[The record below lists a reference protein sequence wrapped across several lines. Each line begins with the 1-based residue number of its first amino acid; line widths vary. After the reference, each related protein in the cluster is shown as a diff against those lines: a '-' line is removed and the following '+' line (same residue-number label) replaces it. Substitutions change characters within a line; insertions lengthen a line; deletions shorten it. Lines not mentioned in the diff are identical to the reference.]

1 MTSLSFKVQHLI
13 LASLLLSKRKCKMIL
28 ATGVKGVGKSYATIQ
43 WLMDKYVRGN
53 PALGQAPRRVIILD
67 VNDEYGE
74 FGIKSIQPEHIP
86 LFCIHPL
93 VEIRRL
99 RPFKIIAPAKAGEKP
114 RGVRMKTN
122 EILELLS
129 FVLEN
134 FTGGLLLIEDINKY
148 VKNNLPDDLAGAIC
162 TNRHINCDIIMH
174 YQSCNRPLP
183 QIWENTDE
191 VRFHY
196 QETDVFRAESKLQE
210 KTERFKLAQLIVEA
224 KYFKG
229 DERFYVWITDKRR
242 LAGDF
247 TKEDFMF
254 AAKEYLLSRPKEMK
268 RFVDERTE
276 EGKKKY
282 TYPQALQQGQERLFM
297 LYWGNTPIQAAA

>member
-1 MTSLSFKVQHLI
+1 MNKHSRAIQSFI
-13 LASLLLSKRKCKMIL
+13 LAAITLSRRKCKMIL

-43 WLMDKYVRGN
+43 WLMNTYVRGN
-53 PALGQAPRRVIILD
+53 PALGQAPRRVLILD

-74 FGIKSIQPEHIP
+74 FGIKSIQPEQIA
-86 LFCIHPL
+86 LWCIHPT

-99 RPFKIIAPAKAGEKP
+99 RPFKLIPSKEPGGKP
-114 RGVRMKTN
+114 TGVRMKTN

-134 FTGGLLLIEDINKY
+134 YTGGLLLIEDINKY
-148 VKNNLPDDLAGAIC
+148 VRNNIPDDLAGAIC

-183 QIWENTDE
+183 QIWENTDD

-210 KTERFKLAQLIVEA
+210 KTERFKIAQLIVE
-224 KYFKG
+224 KEYFSG
-229 DERFYVWITDKRR
+229 NERFYVWITDKRR
-242 LAGDF
+242 IVGNF
-247 TKEDFMF
+247 TKEKFMA
-254 AAKEYLLSRPKEMK
+254 AAKEYLQQRPGELK
-268 RFVDERTE
+268 RFLQEVND
-276 EGKKKY
+276 EGKKKHNHA
-282 TYPQALQQGQERLFM
+282 TAVQAACERLFM
-297 LYWGNTPIQAAA
+297 LYWGNTPINTAA